1 MGNQNQFKGIL
12 ERIREAEQLLIM
24 GVERGNLSP
33 IERDLILEKLR
44 KSYELLLFEK
54 SEESIKVTEKQVFD
68 QPVKRV
74 EVEPVQEIP
83 SKIIK
88 PEVEPVPVEPKKDV
102 KPIVAR
108 EQQRKEAEK
117 QIEVTKK
124 DISIPEIKK
133 GVEMEVMDDKELI
146 IEEENVEPI
155 ESSESQSSGKQQ
167 SEILGE
173 KFQGR
178 RKFRN
183 ETLSSGKKDMAT
195 KLQNKPIEDLTKSIG
210 INDKF
215 MFTKELFHGNAE
227 LYAKSIAKLN
237 EFTDINEAI
246 FFIQENFSWDA
257 KNEAANQLIELV
269 RRKLMPGY

>member
-74 EVEPVQEIP
+74 EVEPVLEIP